1 MWTNLGS
8 GVITGLWSAVISVCR
23 MSPGPASINTRG
35 SEWRGPARSR
45 EFRGPDRLSWTGL
58 LTHSELSPHLSSSPV
73 IISRHPEYTL
83 HTPHEPEPMFIP
95 CSSASPIFHD
105 NGCPQALDAESV
117 LSNLHLTF
125 PFSMYHHQSRT
136 KTEDNYYLTNSS
148 FLIGELYTCLLSSH
162 WQIFWLIIIRIPG
175 RRDIVVTS

>member
-8 GVITGLWSAVISVCR
+8 GVITDLWSAVISVCR

-35 SEWRGPARSR
+35 CEWRGPARSR
-45 EFRGPDRLSWTGL
+45 GFRGPDRLGWTGL

-73 IISRHPEYTL
+73 IISRHPEYT
-83 HTPHEPEPMFIP
+83 PHSTRTSQR
-95 CSSASPIFHD
+95 CSSHAHPRVQFFMTMAALRPWMPSPYF
-105 NGCPQALDAESV
+105 PTSTWPF
-117 LSNLHLTF
+117 LSPCTI
-125 PFSMYHHQSRT
+125 SREQ
-136 KTEDNYYLTNSS
+136 KPTEDNYYLTNSS